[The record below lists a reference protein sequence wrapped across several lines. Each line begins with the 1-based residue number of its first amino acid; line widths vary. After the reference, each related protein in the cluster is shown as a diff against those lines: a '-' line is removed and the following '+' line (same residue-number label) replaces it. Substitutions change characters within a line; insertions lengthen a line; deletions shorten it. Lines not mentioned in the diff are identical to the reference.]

1 MATSDVQM
9 IGQYRILEPV
19 GQGGMAT
26 VYKGY
31 HARLDRIVAIKM
43 IHRQYL
49 DDPGFVARFEREA
62 QIVAKLD
69 HPNLVPVYDYAEHD
83 GQPYIIMKFIEGT
96 TLKHVMAQGAVPIA
110 DIIEVMSRVASA
122 LDYAHS
128 RGVLHR
134 DIKPSNV
141 MLDRDGMP
149 YLADFGLA
157 RLAVGG
163 ATTLSQDMLIGT
175 PFYMSPEQARG
186 DDSIDA
192 RADIYSLGVVL
203 YELLTGTV
211 PYSGA
216 TPYTIIQQHISAEL
230 PPPRSINA
238 SIPVALEAVLLK
250 ALAKDRNQRYA
261 AAGELMGEL
270 RTAASENMSTLA
282 NPNAIS
288 LRESIV
294 VASHARRRTAGVSTP
309 MTPPS
314 TAPGVAAFT
323 AETNRATQTPTA
335 PPTVA
340 SPVQARKP
348 RNAIWFVALGVA
360 LTLLLLVGLFIL
372 TRPGRNL
379 PPAFVENDPPP
390 QVLAIEELSLED
402 AQALVSTNPDDPSA
416 HLALFRAQLVAGQ
429 TEELWDTLAAGL
441 PSAGNAA
448 QYLLSAA
455 STASAMEAN
464 GVAIAIVREGLIE
477 LADDPSFAAF
487 REYGGRALYDVST
500 TGNALDL
507 FDLRQ
512 IREFDE
518 GAERLQSPI
527 YSTIRARVLLEM
539 QRPRRGDQIA
549 EAILE
554 STLTRAPN
562 LPEALLVL
570 GEVYAV
576 RGQREEARTYWQQ
589 ALNVPDAPE
598 WVRERARQLLAAPPA
613 R

>member
-1 MATSDVQM
+1 MATSELQM

-31 HARLDRIVAIKM
+31 HARLDRLVAIKM

-49 DDPGFVARFEREA
+49 DDPGFVSRFEREA

-69 HPNLVPVYDYAEHD
+69 HPNLVPVYDYAEHE

-110 DIIEVMSRVASA
+110 DIIEVMSQVASA

-134 DIKPSNV
+134 DIKPSNI
-141 MLDRDGMP
+141 MLDRDGTS

-186 DDSIDA
+186 DDNIDT

-238 SIPVALEAVLLK
+238 SIPLALEAVLLK
-250 ALAKDRNQRYA
+250 ALAKDRTQRYGT
-261 AAGELMGEL
+261 AGELMHEL
-270 RTAASENMSTLA
+270 RASATDNMSSLA
-282 NPNAIS
+282 NPNAVP

-294 VASHARRRTAGVSTP
+294 VASHARRRTMGTTNSI
-309 MTPPS
+309 TPPS
-314 TAPGVAAFT
+314 TASAADQMRKSTASTSPVAA
-323 AETNRATQTPTA
+323 AI
-335 PPTVA
+335 PP
-340 SPVQARKP
+340 SARKP
-348 RNAIWFVALGVA
+348 RSAIWLIALGAV
-360 LTLLLLVGLFIL
+360 LTLFLLAGLIII
-372 TRPGRNL
+372 TRQGRNP
-379 PPAFVENDPPP
+379 PPAFVGNAPP
-390 QVLAIEELSLED
+390 QLIAIPELNLAD
-402 AQALVSTNPDDPSA
+402 AQARLTASPDDPVA
-416 HLALFRAQLVAGQ
+416 HLALFRAQLEAGQ
-429 TEELWDTLAAGL
+429 TDELWATLANGL
-441 PSAGNAA
+441 PTADNQAIF
-448 QYLLSAA
+448 LLSAA
-455 STASAMEAN
+455 SAASAMEQH
-464 GVAIAIVREGLIE
+464 GVAIAIGREGLLE
-477 LADDPSFAAF
+477 LADDPSFSIF
-487 REYGGRALYDVST
+487 REYAGNALYEAAATS
-500 TGNALDL
+500 GALDL

-512 IREFDE
+512 IRAFEPD
-518 GAERLQSPI
+518 AERLQAPI
-527 YSTIRARVLLEM
+527 YSAIRARVLLEV

-549 EAILE
+549 EAMLNH
-554 STLTRAPN
+554 TLTRAPN

-570 GEVYAV
+570 GEVYAET
-576 RGQREEARTYWQQ
+576 GQMDEARRSWEQ
-589 ALNVPDAPE
+589 ALDAPDSPM
-598 WVRERARQLLAAPPA
+598 WVRERARQLLDAPPP